1 MDVKYAFVPEYKSTE
16 IKHKS
21 DILSHAGR
29 LLELV
34 GSKTLIVGV
43 NMDDEPFILQCPGR
57 LTDAMDFELST
68 D

>member
-1 MDVKYAFVPEYKSTE
+1 MDVNYDFVPEYKSTE
-16 IKHKS
+16 IKQKS

-34 GSKTLIVGV
+34 GAHTLIVGV
-43 NMDDEPFILQCPGR
+43 NMNDEPFVLQCSGR
-57 LTDAMDFELST
+57 LTDAMDFELET

>member
-1 MDVKYAFVPEYKSTE
+1 MDVNYNFVPEYKSTE
-16 IKHKS
+16 IKHKT

-34 GSKTLIVGV
+34 GSHTLIVGV
-43 NMDDEPFILQCPGR
+43 NMDDEPFVLQCSGR
-57 LTDAMDFELST
+57 VVNAMDFELET